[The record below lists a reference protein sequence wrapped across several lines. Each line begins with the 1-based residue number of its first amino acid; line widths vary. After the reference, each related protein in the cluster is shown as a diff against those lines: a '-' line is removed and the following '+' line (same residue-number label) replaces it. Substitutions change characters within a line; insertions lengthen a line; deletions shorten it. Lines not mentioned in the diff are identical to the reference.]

1 MVFFRKFE
9 IYSMEWADQINLQ
22 ELKVAV
28 APSGGPIAVVR
39 DDTKL
44 TAVQTSGKPIIFI
57 FSPSGELKSSIKVGS
72 NYFK

>member
-1 MVFFRKFE
+1 
-9 IYSMEWADQINLQ
+9 MEWADQINLQ

-57 FSPSGELKSSIKVGS
+57 FSPSGELKSSIKVGRIIS
-72 NYFK
+72 NESYSINNMAF